1 MLKGDYAMMQG
12 KNLSITYKKK
22 PILTTVSFD
31 IIDKQITVFI
41 GKSGAGKSTILR
53 ILADLETSYEG
64 LLLYNEQD
72 LKTFT
77 QKERAR
83 LIGYVT
89 QNYIL
94 FPQLTAL
101 ENCSLALQK
110 VMGFSTIEAQQKAL
124 EALQNVG
131 MSNYKNAY
139 PSQLSGGQ
147 RQRVAIARA
156 LCLDPKILILDE
168 PTSALDP
175 ENVNNIITLLK
186 QLSSQGLTVV
196 LSSQDMLFVKMIF
209 DRIYLVDNGII
220 TESVDRQQFTT
231 LSTSTIK
238 TFLTTQKTL

>member
-1 MLKGDYAMMQG
+1 MMQG
-12 KNLSITYKKK
+12 KNLSVTYTKK
-22 PILTTVSFD
+22 PILTSVSFD

-53 ILADLETSYEG
+53 ILAGLESSYEG
-64 LLLYNEQD
+64 LVLYNEQD
-72 LKTFT
+72 VKTFT

-89 QNYIL
+89 QNYTL

-110 VMGFSTIEAQQKAL
+110 VMGLSIVEAQKKAL
-124 EALQNVG
+124 ETLQHVEMG
-131 MSNYKNAY
+131 NYKDAY

-147 RQRVAIARA
+147 KQRVAIARA
-156 LCLDPKILILDE
+156 LCLDPKIVILDE

-175 ENVNNIITLLK
+175 ENVNNIIALLK
-186 QLSSQGLTVV
+186 QLSSQGLTVI

-209 DRIYLVDNGII
+209 DRIYLVDNGMI
-220 TESVDRQQFTT
+220 TESNDRQQLATMN
-231 LSTSTIK
+231 TSTIK
-238 TFLTTQKTL
+238 TFLTTQETL

>member
-1 MLKGDYAMMQG
+1 MMKG
-12 KNLSITYKKK
+12 KSLSISYQKEQ
-22 PILTTVSFD
+22 ILKNVSFD
-31 IIDKQITVFI
+31 IIDQQITVFI

-53 ILADLETSYEG
+53 ILAGLETSYEG
-64 LLLYNEQD
+64 LLFSNGQD

-89 QNYIL
+89 QSYIL

-101 ENCSLALQK
+101 QNCSLALQK
-110 VMGFSTIEAQQKAL
+110 VMGLPIIEAQQKAL
-124 EALQNVG
+124 ATLQNVG
-131 MSNYKNAY
+131 MSSYKDAY

-175 ENVNNIITLLK
+175 ANVNNIIALLK

-209 DRIYLVDNGII
+209 DRIYLVDNGMII
-220 TESVDRQQFTT
+220 ESADRQQLATMN
-231 LSTSTIK
+231 TSTIK
-238 TFLTTQKTL
+238 TFLTTQETL